1 MTTTPESEPPDVG
14 RRFPSTRRSA
24 SEIVKYS
31 TPRKASATRK
41 VHSVRTSFHKGPR
54 RFDRRLEDCLVPA
67 SSEPRMSHAAGEQSD
82 ADSTATDP
90 GPFLLANLEF
100 SLDTAQLD
108 GLEVVARSVTSA
120 QVGEW
125 FAQSPD
131 TEEVAL
137 LSTCHRVELV
147 LLARSA
153 REVTR
158 WVERLP
164 GARTSWRVRDGR
176 DVVHHLFRVAV
187 GRESL
192 AIGEQ
197 EVRHQVRA
205 AGRRVESRHPRA
217 VLKTL
222 FARAAE
228 TADEVAPSVQPS
240 RSIAAVAATRVLDL
254 SGQPFPRVVVVGAGA
269 VGRQVTELLAPS
281 ARVTLVYHERPP
293 DVAFLRATGARAS
306 RYDQLTAEL
315 AVADAAVTAAKTG
328 VRCVRPSDIPLDHP
342 LVLVDLGVP
351 RNIDPSV
358 RELPNVCLVDL
369 EDLHARPGA
378 FRPPDGL
385 DDRIEAEARAY
396 SERLDLS
403 LLEPWIDALRRAAE
417 EVRRAEFATASPFLG
432 DMGGEQRAAVERL
445 TQRLVSRLLRPPT
458 ERIRALPPG
467 PDGDRLRRFALDL
480 LGPSSVEP

>member
-1 MTTTPESEPPDVG
+1 
-14 RRFPSTRRSA
+14 
-24 SEIVKYS
+24 
-31 TPRKASATRK
+31 
-41 VHSVRTSFHKGPR
+41 
-54 RFDRRLEDCLVPA
+54 VPA
-67 SSEPRMSHAAGEQSD
+67 SSEPGMTRPADEQ
-82 ADSTATDP
+82 TDP
-90 GPFLLANLEF
+90 DSMASDPGPEPFLLADLEF
-100 SLDTAQLD
+100 SLDTAPLD
-108 GLEVVARSVTSA
+108 ALEEVTRSVTPA

-125 FAQSPD
+125 FRHSPG

-147 LLARSA
+147 LLSRSP

-164 GARTSWRVRDGR
+164 GPRASWRVRDGR

-192 AIGEQ
+192 AMGER

-205 AGRRVESRHPRA
+205 AGRRVESRHPRPILRA
-217 VLKTL
+217 L

-240 RSIAAVAATRVLDL
+240 RSIAAVAATRVLEL

-269 VGRQVTELLAPS
+269 VGRQVTELLSPT

-293 DVAFLRATGARAS
+293 DVAFLRNTGARAA
-306 RYDQLTAEL
+306 RLDQLAAEL
-315 AVADAAVTAAKTG
+315 VVADAVVTAAKSG

-351 RNIDPSV
+351 RNIDPSI

-378 FRPPDGL
+378 FRPPEGL
-385 DDRIEAEARAY
+385 DDRVEAEARAY
-396 SERLDLS
+396 SERMDLS
-403 LLEPWIDALRRAAE
+403 LLEPWIDALRRAGE
-417 EVRRAEFATASPFLG
+417 DVRRAEFAAASPFLG
-432 DMGGEQRAAVERL
+432 DLDSAQRVAVERL
-445 TQRLVSRLLRPPT
+445 TRRLVSRLLQPPA

-467 PDGDRLRRFALDL
+467 PEGDRLRRFALDL